1 MNPLLAPIAPLLLLF
16 QITWGRLQ
24 LKREDD
30 RGITT
35 EVVII
40 TALLAVLA
48 IGVVGVIATAVTNKG
63 NDVRDTINGVDATP

>member
-1 MNPLLAPIAPLLLLF
+1 MNSLLAPIAPLLLLL

-40 TALLAVLA
+40 TAILAVLA
-48 IGVVGVIATAVTNKG
+48 IGVVGGIARAVTTKGGEVENKIG
-63 NDVRDTINGVDATP
+63 TAGH